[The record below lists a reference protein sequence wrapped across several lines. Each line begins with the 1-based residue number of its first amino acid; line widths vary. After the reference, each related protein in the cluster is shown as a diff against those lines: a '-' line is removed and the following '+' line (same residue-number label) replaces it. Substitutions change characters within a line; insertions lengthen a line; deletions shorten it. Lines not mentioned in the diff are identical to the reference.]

1 MYQEYLLKEIRKKI
15 GEKSLNDEIANILNI
30 SYDAAHRRSS
40 SKAKFSFEEA
50 LELAKHYQISLDQF
64 LGAEN
69 QMVVKHPTNKT
80 TNDLLS
86 YFENSLKMLHVFQEN
101 ENSQVYYSAKD
112 IPFFIQFQILFYQ
125 NLSFMSG

>member
-1 MYQEYLLKEIRKKI
+1 MWKSINKNYTFVKNANYVSGIFTERNPQKI

-69 QMVVKHPTNKT
+69 QMVVKRTQPIKQLTI
-80 TNDLLS
+80 
-86 YFENSLKMLHVFQEN
+86 Y
-101 ENSQVYYSAKD
+101 
-112 IPFFIQFQILFYQ
+112 
-125 NLSFMSG
+125 

>member
-1 MYQEYLLKEIRKKI
+1 MYQEYLLREIRKKI

-69 QMVVKHPTNKT
+69 QMVVKRTQPIKQLTI
-80 TNDLLS
+80 
-86 YFENSLKMLHVFQEN
+86 Y
-101 ENSQVYYSAKD
+101 
-112 IPFFIQFQILFYQ
+112 
-125 NLSFMSG
+125 